1 MAEII
6 VYSCLLGLGACW
18 PRAQALVPQTRLKT
32 LPALLAGSSACENFK
47 CGVSMNEQDV
57 TRNKSEE
64 AIMAVENTAE
74 SIVRE
79 AVDQGRPT
87 VERVSR
93 AVKDGYDAAEAYVN
107 DKGFDLG
114 LGEFVRREP

>member
-1 MAEII
+1 
-6 VYSCLLGLGACW
+6 
-18 PRAQALVPQTRLKT
+18 
-32 LPALLAGSSACENFK
+32 
-47 CGVSMNEQDV
+47 
-57 TRNKSEE
+57 
-64 AIMAVENTAE
+64 MAVENTAE

-114 LGEFVRREP
+114 LGEFVRREPWLALAAAFAIGYVAAQIIRRVS